1 MQADGNIAVD
11 YTNCIAIVRATENG
25 MTLGFANNNND
36 SYPAINF
43 ALKAG
48 DIYYT
53 FAVGDITYMKLVN
66 EFGYIIGTLGL
77 NLISNDTE
85 LTYFNGQKG
94 WLAFPWLP
102 KIQ

>member
-1 MQADGNIAVD
+1 MTEDGNVAVA

-25 MTLGFANNNND
+25 ILLGFANNNN
-36 SYPAINF
+36 SSGSVNF

-53 FAVGDITYMKLVN
+53 FAVGSISYMKLVN
-66 EFGYIIGTLGL
+66 EFGYIIGSIGL
-77 NLISNDTE
+77 NLISNDVE
-85 LTYFNGQKG
+85 LSYFNSQKG
-94 WLAFPWLP
+94 WTSFPWLP